1 MRGGSL
7 PKRPAGRRIAQQPG
21 ERRAVSE
28 FVETPPP
35 KRAASPLPTSIE
47 TRDSWI
53 AALVVLGLLSISYGS
68 PLLVVVGLK
77 PITDDLGTERELVAL
92 AGALTWLGTGLGG
105 IVMGQV
111 AERLGVRFTVTFGA
125 AMIGVGLAVSASGG
139 LWTLL
144 IGHTL
149 FVGFL
154 GNGAL
159 YPPLLVYVTRWFDRR
174 RGTALALIS
183 SGQYIAGMAWPT
195 LFEVMIARHGWRLT
209 MAGFAVIIVTA
220 VPVAALFLRQPPVP
234 VGGEFAVG
242 GGRERRQVLGL
253 RPNAVLAI
261 LCAAGFCCCIPMA
274 IPQGHLVAF
283 CSDIGIPAAQGA
295 LMLSVLQASAFTSRM
310 FWGWASDR
318 IGGLKTVFAASS
330 CQAVT
335 IAAFMATRNEGALFT
350 VAAAYG
356 AGFSGIIPAYIVAIR
371 ELFPAREASWR
382 VPSLLFVSMGGMA
395 FGGWF
400 AGALFDHLG
409 SYGPAFAIGV
419 LFNLANLVLVGS
431 LVLRQRAHGGFRP
444 ALA

>member
-1 MRGGSL
+1 MREF
-7 PKRPAGRRIAQQPG
+7 ADATAPG
-21 ERRAVSE
+21 
-28 FVETPPP
+28 
-35 KRAASPLPTSIE
+35 AASSSPRVSIE
-47 TRDSWI
+47 TRDSWS

-68 PLLVVVGLK
+68 PLLAVVGLK
-77 PITDDLGTERELVAL
+77 PITGDLGTERELVAL
-92 AGALTWLGTGLGG
+92 ASALTWLGTGLGG

-125 AMIGVGLAVSASGG
+125 AMIALGLAISASGG
-139 LWTLL
+139 LAALL
-144 IGHTL
+144 LGHTL

-159 YPPLLVYVTRWFDRR
+159 YPPLLVYVSRWFDRR

-195 LFEVMIARHGWRLT
+195 LFERTMADYGWRLT
-209 MAGFAVIIVTA
+209 MAGFAAVVVIV
-220 VPVAALFLRQPPVP
+220 VPIAAMFLRRPPDALS
-234 VGGEFAVG
+234 EFAEGRDG
-242 GGRERRQVLGL
+242 GGRDGHTILGL

-261 LCAAGFCCCIPMA
+261 LCAAGFCCCIPMS

-283 CSDIGIPAAQGA
+283 CSDIGIPAEQGA
-295 LMLSVLQASAFTSRM
+295 LMLSVLQGSAFASRVL
-310 FWGWASDR
+310 WGWTADR

-335 IAAFMATRNEGALFT
+335 IAAFMATHNEAGLFT
-350 VAAAYG
+350 IAAAYG
-356 AGFSGIIPAYIVAIR
+356 AGFSGIIPAYVIAIR
-371 ELFPAREASWR
+371 ELFPSREASWR